1 MRLGNLAASPYYF
14 IDMELCDLNLEDYIY
29 RDPDLPIQSS
39 VPRFV
44 KAAPSDVKVLQIWN
58 IMKEITGGV
67 DFIHDKNEVHRDLK
81 PSNST
86 VHAYMTKQTV
96 LYSRK
101 HLAWKIADFGFATQG
116 TSQTMHT
123 SKARG
128 TSSYRAPELLTE
140 DRHRFSN
147 KVDIWS
153 LGCILYELA
162 VGQKAFN
169 SDIAVFYHKMTGI
182 KLEVKLDE
190 SFNEDGKRCI
200 MDSIARMLEIEGSA
214 RPSAS
219 ALCTRF
225 SQYCKDLRSLP
236 TSHGIQLVVT

>member
-1 MRLGNLAASPYYF
+1 
-14 IDMELCDLNLEDYIY
+14 
-29 RDPDLPIQSS
+29 
-39 VPRFV
+39 
-44 KAAPSDVKVLQIWN
+44 
-58 IMKEITGGV
+58 MKEITGGV
-67 DFIHDKNEVHRDLK
+67 EFIHEKNEVHRDLK

-86 VHAYMTKQTV
+86 FLAYVTKTIV

-162 VGQKAFN
+162 VGKKAFN
-169 SDIAVFYHKMTGI
+169 GDYAVFYHKINGT
-182 KLEVKLDE
+182 KLEVNLDE
-190 SFNEDGKRCI
+190 SFNEDGRRCI
-200 MDSIARMLEIEGSA
+200 TETIDQMLEIEGSS

-219 ALCTRF
+219 VLCTQF
-225 SQYCKDLRSLP
+225 AQYWKNLRSLP
-236 TSHGIQLVVT
+236 TSHGMKFVLYVHELTL